1 MGSDISLKNYLSRHF
16 AVVAV
21 LPVVTIACLTYSFML
36 PAIKARTGLQHHA
49 MARSIAGQISA
60 HLSCGRR
67 QITAIAEY
75 LSNRQIR
82 NHMAPVDLLDAHCST
97 GDFFEAL
104 FVIDNKE
111 GLVQTAGLTELLR
124 PKRSDF
130 IGMDF
135 SRRKF
140 IQSLTNSTTPE
151 WSHIFLSTISSRP
164 AVAVTIP
171 LLKGFIIGEMP
182 LDKLSAFIS
191 HLPVESELLTFVID
205 ERGTVLADSIG
216 RYWGQILKGD
226 FKTGT
231 ESNAHSRA
239 VSTTFELDGRQMLG
253 TMADM
258 DETGWKIVIAQP
270 VRKAFQS
277 LWEVLTLIA
286 LGLFLALVLSLAVGW
301 FLAGKFSDIVQS
313 YIKSAADIAGG
324 TYNLHWP
331 KHKTKEFSLL
341 GQNLKRMAHKI
352 NQREEELKVSQ
363 EQTKDILVNIP
374 GVAFQHISDP
384 NAEPSRVVKTIAR
397 ERGQQIFGLDFD
409 DENFYE
415 NFVACLPQKD
425 QPLFLQSVEKAV
437 QSLTPWHYEG
447 RFTKPSGEDIWF
459 DGRSFPRQK
468 NDVVIHYGVLT
479 DISRRKKMEEILIQS
494 EKMRSVGGL
503 AAGMAHEINNPLAGM
518 MQTAQVMAQRLT
530 AEIDIPANRTAAEQ
544 AHTSMESIEQFMKT
558 RGIPRMLQTILTSG
572 HRVSDIINNILSFSR
587 KDETTLSNH
596 FLDKLLDKT
605 VELAATDYNLKKA
618 YDFKQIKITRAYADD
633 LPAVPCQAGNIQQV
647 VLNILTNGAQAMQ
660 AAQTPEPRFILRTYG
675 DPLRG
680 MACMEIEDNG
690 PGMDEKTC
698 KHIFE
703 PFFTTKP
710 VGLGTGLG
718 LSVSYFI
725 ITENH
730 QGEMTVESSPGA
742 GAKFII
748 RLYNN

>member
-1 MGSDISLKNYLSRHF
+1 MGSDISLKSYLSRHF

-36 PAIKARTGLQHHA
+36 PAIKTRTGLQHHA

-60 HLSCGRR
+60 HLSCGKR
-67 QITAIAEY
+67 QISAIAEY

-111 GLVQTAGLTELLR
+111 GLVQTAGLSQSLR
-124 PKRSDF
+124 AKRSDF

-140 IQSLTNSTTPE
+140 IHSLKKNAKPE
-151 WSHIFLSTISSRP
+151 WSQIFLSTINNRP

-171 LLKGFIIGEMP
+171 LLKSVIIGEMP

-191 HLPVESELLTFVID
+191 HLPLESELLTFVID
-205 ERGTVLADSIG
+205 QRGTVLADSLG
-216 RYWGQILKGD
+216 MYWGQTLKAD
-226 FKTGT
+226 FIENTDSKAG
-231 ESNAHSRA
+231 SRA
-239 VSTTFELDGRQMLG
+239 VSKTFEHNGRRMLG

-270 VRKAFQS
+270 ISKAFQS
-277 LWEVLTLIA
+277 LWEILTLIC
-286 LGLFLALVLSLAVGW
+286 LGLFLALILSLSIGW
-301 FLAGKFSDIVQS
+301 FLAGKFSLIVRS
-313 YIKSAADIAGG
+313 YIERAAHIAGG
-324 TYNLHWP
+324 DYNLQWP

-341 GQNLKRMAHKI
+341 GQNLKRMARKI
-352 NQREEELKVSQ
+352 NQREEELKIS
-363 EQTKDILVNIP
+363 EERTKDILVNIP
-374 GVAFQHISDP
+374 GVAFQHIADLNSDT
-384 NAEPSRVVKTIAR
+384 SRAVNTIAR
-397 ERGQQIFGLDFD
+397 ERGFQIFGLDFD
-409 DENFYE
+409 DENFIE
-415 NFVACLPQKD
+415 HFVACLPETD
-425 QPLFLQSVEKAV
+425 QPRFVQSVEEAV
-437 QSLTPWHYEG
+437 QSFKPWHYEG
-447 RFTKPSGEDIWF
+447 RFVKPSGVEIWF
-459 DGRSFPRQK
+459 EGRSIPRK
-468 NDVVIHYGVLT
+468 NNHMIFHYGVLT

-518 MQTAQVMAQRLT
+518 LQTAQVMAQRLT
-530 AEIDIPANRTAAEQ
+530 ADIDIPAGRIAARQ
-544 AHTSMESIEQFMKT
+544 ADTSIESIDRFMKA
-558 RGIPRMLQTILTSG
+558 RGIPRMIHTIITSG
-572 HRVSDIINNILSFSR
+572 QRVSEIIDNILSFSR
-587 KDETTLSNH
+587 KDETTLSQHYLNNI
-596 FLDKLLDKT
+596 LDKT
-605 VELAATDYNLKKA
+605 VELAATDYDLKKA
-618 YDFKQIKITRAYADD
+618 YDFKQIKITRDYAQN

-660 AAQTPEPRFILRTYG
+660 AARTPEPGFILRTYG
-675 DPLRG
+675 DPVRG

-698 KHIFE
+698 KHIFD

-710 VGLGTGLG
+710 VGVGTGLG

-730 QGEMTVESSPGA
+730 QGEMTVESNPGA

-748 RLYNN
+748 RLPNK

>member
-1 MGSDISLKNYLSRHF
+1 MGSDISLKNYMSRHF

-36 PAIKARTGLQHHA
+36 PAIKTRTGLQHHA

-60 HLSCGRR
+60 HLSCGKR
-67 QITAIAEY
+67 QISAIAEY

-111 GLVQTAGLTELLR
+111 GLVQTAGLSESLR
-124 PKRSDF
+124 HKRSDF

-140 IQSLTNSTTPE
+140 IYPLKQEAKPQ
-151 WSHIFLSTISSRP
+151 WSRIFLSTINSRP

-171 LLKGFIIGEMP
+171 LLKGVIIGEMP

-205 ERGTVLADSIG
+205 ERGTVLADSLG
-216 RYWGQILKGD
+216 QYWGQILKANFFD
-226 FKTGT
+226 ETKSKTG
-231 ESNAHSRA
+231 SRA
-239 VSTTFELDGRQMLG
+239 VSKTFELNGRKMLG

-270 VRKAFQS
+270 LSKAFQS
-277 LWEVLTLIA
+277 LWEILSLIA
-286 LGLFLALVLSLAVGW
+286 LGLFLALILSLAVGW
-301 FLAGKFSDIVQS
+301 FLSGKFSVVVQS
-313 YIKSAADIAGG
+313 YIKRAADIAGG

-331 KHKTKEFSLL
+331 KNKTKEFSLL
-341 GQNLKRMAHKI
+341 GQNLKRMAQKI
-352 NQREEELKVSQ
+352 NQREEELKIS
-363 EQTKDILVNIP
+363 EERTKDILVNIP
-374 GVAFQHISDP
+374 GVAFQHIANPGS
-384 NAEPSRVVKTIAR
+384 EKSRMVKTIAR
-397 ERGQQIFGLDFD
+397 ERGFQIFGLDFD
-409 DENFYE
+409 DENFIE
-415 NFVACLPQKD
+415 NFVACLPEKD
-425 QPLFLQSVEKAV
+425 QPRFVQSVEEAI
-437 QSLTPWHYEG
+437 QSFKPWHYEG
-447 RFTKPSGEDIWF
+447 QFTKPSGEGIWF
-459 DGRSFPRQK
+459 EGRSFPRQK
-468 NDVVIHYGVLT
+468 DDVVMHYGVLT
-479 DISRRKKMEEILIQS
+479 DISRRKKMEAILIQS

-518 MQTAQVMAQRLT
+518 LQTAQVMAQRLT
-530 AEIDIPANRTAAEQ
+530 ADLDIPAARTAAEQ
-544 AHTSMESIEQFMKT
+544 ADTSIESIDRFMKA
-558 RGIPRMLQTILTSG
+558 RGIPRMIHTILSSG
-572 HRVSDIINNILSFSR
+572 QRVSDIINNILSFSR
-587 KDETTLSNH
+587 KDETTLAHH
-596 FLDKLLDKT
+596 FLNNILDKT
-605 VELAATDYNLKKA
+605 IALAATDYDLKKS
-618 YDFKQIKITRAYADD
+618 YDFKQIKITRAYTDD

-660 AAQTPEPRFILRTYG
+660 AAGTPEPEFILRTYG
-675 DPLRG
+675 DPLRD
-680 MACMEIEDNG
+680 MTCMEIEDNG
-690 PGMDEKTC
+690 PGMDEKTR
-698 KHIFE
+698 KHIFD

-710 VGLGTGLG
+710 VGVGTGLG

-748 RLYNN
+748 RLSNS

>member
-16 AVVAV
+16 SVVAV
-21 LPVVTIACLTYSFML
+21 LPVVTIACLTYTFML
-36 PAIKARTGLQHHA
+36 PAIKDRTGLQHHA

-60 HLSCGRR
+60 HLSCGKR

-130 IGMDF
+130 IGMEF

-140 IQSLTNSTTPE
+140 IQSLKNSTTPE

-171 LLKGFIIGEMP
+171 LLKGVIIGEMP
-182 LDKLSAFIS
+182 LEKLSAFIS

-226 FKTGT
+226 FKTGI
-231 ESNAHSRA
+231 ELNAHSRA
-239 VSTTFELDGRQMLG
+239 VSTIFELDGRQMLG

-270 VRKAFQS
+270 VSKAFQS

-301 FLAGKFSDIVQS
+301 CLAGKFSDIVQS

-341 GQNLKRMAHKI
+341 GQNLKRMARKI
-352 NQREEELKVSQ
+352 NQREDELKVSQ

-447 RFTKPSGEDIWF
+447 RFTKPSGDEIWF

-572 HRVSDIINNILSFSR
+572 QRVSDIINNILSFSR

-605 VELAATDYNLKKA
+605 VELAATDYNLKKS

-660 AAQTPEPRFILRTYG
+660 AARTPEPRFILRTYG